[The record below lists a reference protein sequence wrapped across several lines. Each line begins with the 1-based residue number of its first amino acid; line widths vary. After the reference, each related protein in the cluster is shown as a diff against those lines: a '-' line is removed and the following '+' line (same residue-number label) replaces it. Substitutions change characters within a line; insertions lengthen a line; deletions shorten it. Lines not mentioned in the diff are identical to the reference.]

1 MKTCAIV
8 GINWGDEGKGRM
20 VDLIA
25 EDYDVVVRYQGGS
38 NAGHTV
44 INEYGKFALN
54 LIPSGI
60 FRREVI
66 NVLGN
71 GTVIDLEHLSME
83 VDKLRKAGVEISSDN
98 LKISDRAMIV
108 FPYHKELDALEEARL
123 KDKKYGSTKRGIAPT
138 YSDKYQKKGIMA
150 GELLYPEYL
159 KNHLR
164 DILEWKNLTLQ
175 NVYNSKPYTLDD
187 AMAWLD
193 KYATEFKSHICDTGV
208 LLREAKK
215 KGKSILFEA
224 QLGALRDID
233 YGIYPYTSSSTPLAS
248 YGPIGSGAPDISL
261 DYVIGV
267 VKAYSSCVGEGPF
280 TAEWFN
286 EEAEE
291 LRKAGNEYGA
301 ATGRPRRVGPIDIL
315 ATSYG
320 VTVQRADCIALTK
333 MDVLSYMD
341 KIPVC
346 TGYEVDGVELK
357 SFPLTPVLEKAKPI
371 FIEMDGWK
379 TDISGIRK
387 FEELPKEAQEYVLFI
402 EKKIN
407 CPVKYVSVGPD
418 RDAIILRG
426 GDE

>member
-1 MKTCAIV
+1 M
-8 GINWGDEGKGRM
+8 
-20 VDLIA
+20 
-25 EDYDVVVRYQGGS
+25 
-38 NAGHTV
+38 
-44 INEYGKFALN
+44 
-54 LIPSGI
+54 
-60 FRREVI
+60 
-66 NVLGN
+66 
-71 GTVIDLEHLSME
+71 
-83 VDKLRKAGVEISSDN
+83 
-98 LKISDRAMIV
+98 
-108 FPYHKELDALEEARL
+108 
-123 KDKKYGSTKRGIAPT
+123 
-138 YSDKYQKKGIMA
+138 
-150 GELLYPEYL
+150 
-159 KNHLR
+159 
-164 DILEWKNLTLQ
+164 
-175 NVYNSKPYTLDD
+175 
-187 AMAWLD
+187 
-193 KYATEFKSHICDTGV
+193 
-208 LLREAKK
+208 
-215 KGKSILFEA
+215 
-224 QLGALRDID
+224 
-233 YGIYPYTSSSTPLAS
+233 AS

-387 FEELPKEAQEYVLFI
+387 FEGLPKEAQEYVLFI